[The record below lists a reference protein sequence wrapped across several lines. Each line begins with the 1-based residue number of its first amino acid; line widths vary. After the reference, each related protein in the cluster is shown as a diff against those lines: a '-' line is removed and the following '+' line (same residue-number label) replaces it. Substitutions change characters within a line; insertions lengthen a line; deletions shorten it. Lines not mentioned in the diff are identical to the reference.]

1 MPEAESQRRHE
12 SATTV
17 LTVDSI
23 NTFYAD
29 SHILHDLSLTVDRGE
44 VVSLLGRNGVG
55 KTTTL
60 RSIMGLTPPRSG
72 LIEYDGENI
81 AGRPPHDILQ
91 KGIAIVPEE
100 REIFPHLSVVE
111 NLRVATQRSGDG
123 AIKGFTLADIYEL
136 FPRLDE
142 RRDQK
147 GHSLSGGEQQML
159 AIARALMTNPDMLM
173 LDEPTEGLA
182 PKIIEDVVEII
193 REISETGLTIVLV
206 EQNVNIADYC
216 ADRHYILEKGEVK
229 FEGQLDDLDE
239 ERQNSLLGVS

>member
-1 MPEAESQRRHE
+1 MPEAETKRRDE
-12 SATTV
+12 SSAGV

-29 SHILHDLSLTVDRGE
+29 SHILHDLSLAVDRGE

-60 RSIMGLTPPRSG
+60 RSIMGLTPPRNGSIQYEGEEIVG
-72 LIEYDGENI
+72 L
-81 AGRPPHDILQ
+81 PPHEILQ
-91 KGIAIVPEE
+91 RGIAIVPEE
-100 REIFPHLSVVE
+100 REIFPQLSVAE
-111 NLRVATQRSGDG
+111 NLRVAAQRSGDE
-123 AIKGFTLADIYEL
+123 AIREFTVADIYDL

-142 RRDQK
+142 RREQE

-159 AIARALMTNPDMLM
+159 AIARALMTSPDVLM

-182 PKIIEDVVEII
+182 PKIIEDVVEIVE
-193 REISETGLTIVLV
+193 EISETGLTIMLV

-229 FEGQLDDLDE
+229 FEGHLDDLNED
-239 ERQNSLLGVS
+239 RRNSLLGVN